1 MPQVSQS
8 PAAPAALSQLQRG
21 QVQYRATAQR
31 EEQRTRVLERV
42 DQLVRGME
50 AVAQRLSSDNVSTA
64 QRSLLVSRFNDLQR
78 RVNEID
84 GIIGGEGRADAVA
97 PTGSALAL
105 DVSDRGGA
113 DRAVRQ
119 LGQMR
124 QSAQSER
131 ESNRVSSPGSSGERG
146 TRVDITV

>member
-8 PAAPAALSQLQRG
+8 PSAPSALSQLQRG
-21 QVQYRATAQR
+21 QVQNRVTAQR
-31 EEQRTRVLERV
+31 QEQRTRVLERV

-84 GIIGGEGRADAVA
+84 GIVGSEGRADAVVQ
-97 PTGSALAL
+97 TGSALAL
-105 DVSDRGGA
+105 DVGDRGGA

-124 QSAQSER
+124 QSIQGEP
-131 ESNRVSSPGSSGERG
+131 ESARVSSPGGSGERG
-146 TRVDITV
+146 ALVDVTV

>member
-8 PAAPAALSQLQRG
+8 PSASAALSQLQRG
-21 QVQYRATAQR
+21 QVQNRATAQR
-31 EEQRTRVLERV
+31 QEQRTRVLERV

-50 AVAQRLSSDNVSTA
+50 AVAQRLSSDDVSTA

-84 GIIGGEGRADAVA
+84 GVVGSEGRADAVA
-97 PTGSALAL
+97 QTGSVLAL
-105 DVSDRGGA
+105 DVGDRSGA

-124 QSAQSER
+124 QSMQGER
-131 ESNRVSSPGSSGERG
+131 QPDQASSPSGDGERG
-146 TRVDITV
+146 TLVDITV